1 MSSTFLLETNIP
13 GQQSKQGKVREI
25 FDLGEQLLLVASD
38 RISAFD
44 VIMANGV
51 PDKGAVL
58 TEISKFWFEW
68 LGDSIKNHVISYDVK
83 DFPAPFCDFS
93 DQLARRSMLVKKAKV
108 LPVECIVRGY
118 VAGSGWKSYQKDQTI
133 CGHKLP
139 GGLQLSD
146 KLPEPIFTPST
157 KAEMGEHDE
166 NITIKEAADIIG
178 EEATKYLEK
187 MSLDIYTRAA
197 AYAATRGI
205 ILADTKFEWGVD
217 SDGDIILIDEVL
229 TPDSSRFWPMDD
241 FEPGR
246 EQNSF
251 DKQYVRNYL
260 EEIAFNK
267 QPPGP
272 TLPDAVVNNTRAIY
286 IDAYERLSQRS
297 FKG

>member
-1 MSSTFLLETNIP
+1 
-13 GQQSKQGKVREI
+13 
-25 FDLGEQLLLVASD
+25 
-38 RISAFD
+38 
-44 VIMANGV
+44 
-51 PDKGAVL
+51 
-58 TEISKFWFEW
+58 
-68 LGDSIKNHVISYDVK
+68 
-83 DFPAPFCDFS
+83 
-93 DQLARRSMLVKKAKV
+93 
-108 LPVECIVRGY
+108 
-118 VAGSGWKSYQKDQTI
+118 
-133 CGHKLP
+133 LP